1 MLSEAGVDTLVS
13 SHGDLL
19 CEYESFSVV
28 LHFIAIRFCM
38 SMSAALPE
46 ILPPASSRV
55 PAALGV
61 LTVHALIGL
70 TWWLYAAAP
79 SPLLTAQPSLWVQLR
94 TAPPEPVAEPA
105 RLPQP
110 APLRSP
116 SVRPIDLPSITIQQ
130 LAAESTPVPAPTVLT
145 PPQPPAPQPAREVQL
160 ASLPP
165 PPPPVRQAGAL
176 RYRVAPAVEVPLA
189 SRRLGESGTVLL
201 HVLVDA
207 QGLPARVEVR
217 RSSGH
222 ARLDAQALAAMR
234 SARFEPCTDDGRP
247 VPCEADAP
255 IAYELEP

>member
-1 MLSEAGVDTLVS
+1 MP
-13 SHGDLL
+13 
-19 CEYESFSVV
+19 
-28 LHFIAIRFCM
+28 
-38 SMSAALPE
+38 MSAALPE

-55 PAALGV
+55 PAAFGV
-61 LTVHALIGL
+61 FTLHALIGL
-70 TWWLYAAAP
+70 MWWLYAAAP
-79 SPLLTAQPSLWVQLR
+79 SALRTAQPALWVQLR
-94 TAPPEPVAEPA
+94 TAPPEPVAEPP

-110 APLRSP
+110 THLRSP
-116 SVRPIDLPSITIQQ
+116 STRPIDLPSIAIQQ
-130 LAAESTPVPAPTVLT
+130 LAAEPTPAPAPPVLT
-145 PPQPPAPQPAREVQL
+145 PTPPPATQPTRESL
-160 ASLPP
+160 PAPLPP

-217 RSSGH
+217 
-222 ARLDAQALAAMR
+222 LDAQALAAMR

>member
-1 MLSEAGVDTLVS
+1 
-13 SHGDLL
+13 
-19 CEYESFSVV
+19 
-28 LHFIAIRFCM
+28 M

-46 ILPPASSRV
+46 ILPPPSSRV
-55 PAALGV
+55 PAAFGV
-61 LTVHALIGL
+61 FTVHALIGL
-70 TWWLYAAAP
+70 VWWLCAASP
-79 SPLLTAQPSLWVQLR
+79 SALQTSEPRLWVHLR
-94 TAPPEPVAEPA
+94 TAPPEPVVEPA

-110 APLRSP
+110 TPLRSP
-116 SVRPIDLPSITIQQ
+116 SIRPIDLPSITVQQ
-130 LAAESTPVPAPTVLT
+130 LAAEPTPAPAPSVLT
-145 PPQPPAPQPAREVQL
+145 PTPPPATQPARE
-160 ASLPP
+160 ALPAPSPQP
-165 PPPPVRQAGAL
+165 PTPVRQAGAL
-176 RYRVAPAVEVPLA
+176 RYRVAPAVEMPLA

>member
-1 MLSEAGVDTLVS
+1 MP
-13 SHGDLL
+13 
-19 CEYESFSVV
+19 
-28 LHFIAIRFCM
+28 
-38 SMSAALPE
+38 MSAALPE

-55 PAALGV
+55 PAAFGV
-61 LTVHALIGL
+61 FTLHALIGL
-70 TWWLYAAAP
+70 MWWLYAAAP
-79 SPLLTAQPSLWVQLR
+79 SALQTAQPALWVQLR
-94 TAPPEPVAEPA
+94 TAPPEPVAEPP

-110 APLRSP
+110 THLRSP
-116 SVRPIDLPSITIQQ
+116 STRPIDLPSIAIQQ
-130 LAAESTPVPAPTVLT
+130 LAAEPTPAPAPAVLAPT
-145 PPQPPAPQPAREVQL
+145 PPPATQPAREVQPP

>member
-1 MLSEAGVDTLVS
+1 
-13 SHGDLL
+13 
-19 CEYESFSVV
+19 
-28 LHFIAIRFCM
+28 M
-38 SMSAALPE
+38 SMSAVLPE
-46 ILPPASSRV
+46 ILPFPASSRV
-55 PAALGV
+55 PAAFGV
-61 LTVHALIGL
+61 FAVHALIGL
-70 TWWLYAAAP
+70 MWWLYAASP
-79 SPLLTAQPSLWVQLR
+79 SALQTAEPTLWVQLR

-110 APLRSP
+110 THLRSP
-116 SVRPIDLPSITIQQ
+116 SITPIDLPSITIQQ
-130 LAAESTPVPAPTVLT
+130 LAAEPTPAPAPPVLT
-145 PPQPPAPQPAREVQL
+145 PTPPPATQPARE
-160 ASLPP
+160 ALPAPSP